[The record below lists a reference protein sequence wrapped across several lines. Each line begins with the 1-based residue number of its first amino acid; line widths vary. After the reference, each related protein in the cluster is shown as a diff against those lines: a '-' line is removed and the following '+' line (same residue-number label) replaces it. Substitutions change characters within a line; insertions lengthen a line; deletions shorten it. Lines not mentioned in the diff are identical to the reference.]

1 MLLPRAVAAAAA
13 AAAAPLLLLLAL
25 SATVAVAAPDGHLV
39 ARLPGFR
46 GALPSNHYSGYVT
59 VDEARGRR
67 LFYYLVE
74 SERDPTADPVVLWLN
89 GGPGCSSF
97 DGFVYENGPFGF
109 GRAARPG
116 GGGLPDLEL
125 NPYTWSKVSNMVY
138 LDSPAGVGMSYSL
151 NKSDYTTGDL
161 KTAADA
167 HTFLL
172 KWFELYPEFQSNP
185 FYISG
190 ESYAGIYIPTLAD
203 EVVKGIEK
211 NLKPRINLKGYL
223 IGNGA
228 TDHEHDFNSF
238 VPFAHGMGLISS
250 ELFEGVSTAC
260 HGTFWGNVSELC
272 QQKIDKVDWELKDL
286 NKYNILA
293 PCYHHPEIQELEF
306 KNSSL
311 PSSFRKLG
319 ETERRFPVRKRMA
332 GRSWP
337 LRAAITDGRMTMW
350 PELGGRSLPCT
361 SDELANAWLDD
372 EDVRAAIHAE
382 PKSLIGSWELYT
394 ARIDYYHDSGS
405 SMVKYHKKFTAMGYR
420 VLIYSG
426 DHDLCIPYV
435 GTEAWIRSMG
445 YRVIDSWRPWYF
457 GEQVAGYTEGYEHN
471 LTFLTIKGAGHTVP
485 EYKPKETLEFYTR
498 WLSGEKI

>member
-1 MLLPRAVAAAAA
+1 MPRTAAA
-13 AAAAPLLLLLAL
+13 AAAAPPPLLLL
-25 SATVAVAAPDGHLV
+25 SAAAAIAIAIAVAVAAPDGHLV
-39 ARLPGFR
+39 ASLPGFH
-46 GALPSNHYSGYVT
+46 GAFPSKHYSGYVT
-59 VDEARGRR
+59 VDEGSGRR
-67 LFYYLVE
+67 LFYYLVT
-74 SERDPTADPVVLWLN
+74 SERDAAADPVVLWLN
-89 GGPGCSSF
+89 GGPGCSSL
-97 DGFVYENGPFGF
+97 DGFVYENGPFNFERGSD
-109 GRAARPG
+109 P
-116 GGGLPDLEL
+116 GGLPNLEL
-125 NPYTWSKVSNMVY
+125 NPYSWSKVSNVVY

-185 FYISG
+185 FYMSG
-190 ESYAGIYIPTLAD
+190 ESFAGIYIPTLAD
-203 EVVKGIEK
+203 EV
-211 NLKPRINLKGYL
+211 GYL

-228 TDHEHDFNSF
+228 TDQDYDFNSF
-238 VPFAHGMGLISS
+238 VPFAHGMGLIST
-250 ELFEGVSTAC
+250 ELFEDASTAC
-260 HGTFWGNVSELC
+260 HGTFWGKVNNLC
-272 QQKIDKVDWELKDL
+272 QEKIDRVHWELKDL

-319 ETERRFPVRKRMA
+319 ETEKRFPVRKRMA

-337 LRAAITDGRMTMW
+337 LRAPVTRGRMTMW

-394 ARIDYYHDSGS
+394 ARIEYYHDTGD

-420 VLIYSG
+420 ALIFSG

-435 GTEAWIRSMG
+435 GTEAWVRSMG
-445 YRVIDSWRPWYF
+445 YRVIDHWRPWYF
-457 GEQVAGYTEGYEHN
+457 GGQVAGYTQGYEHN

-485 EYKPKETLEFYTR
+485 EYKPKETLAFYSH
-498 WLSGEKI
+498 WLSGKKI

>member
-1 MLLPRAVAAAAA
+1 MPRTA
-13 AAAAPLLLLLAL
+13 AAAAPPPLLLL
-25 SATVAVAAPDGHLV
+25 SAAAAIAIAVAVAAPDGHLV
-39 ARLPGFR
+39 ASLPGFH
-46 GALPSNHYSGYVT
+46 GAFPSKHYSGYVT
-59 VDEARGRR
+59 VDEGSGRR
-67 LFYYLVE
+67 LFYYLVT
-74 SERDPTADPVVLWLN
+74 SERDAAADPVVLWLN
-89 GGPGCSSF
+89 GGPGCSSL
-97 DGFVYENGPFGF
+97 DGFVYENGPFNFERGSD
-109 GRAARPG
+109 P
-116 GGGLPDLEL
+116 GGLPNLEL
-125 NPYTWSKVSNMVY
+125 NPYSWSKVSNVVY

-185 FYISG
+185 FYMSG
-190 ESYAGIYIPTLAD
+190 ESFAGIYIPTLAD

-211 NLKPRINLKGYL
+211 DLKPRINFKGYL

-228 TDHEHDFNSF
+228 TDQDYDFNSF
-238 VPFAHGMGLISS
+238 VPFAHGMGLIST
-250 ELFEGVSTAC
+250 ELFEDASTAC
-260 HGTFWGNVSELC
+260 HGTFWGKVNNLC
-272 QQKIDKVDWELKDL
+272 QEKIDRVHWELKDL

-319 ETERRFPVRKRMA
+319 ETEKRFPVRKRMA

-337 LRAAITDGRMTMW
+337 LRAPVTRGRMTMW

-394 ARIDYYHDSGS
+394 ARIEYYHDTGD

-420 VLIYSG
+420 ALIYSG

-435 GTEAWIRSMG
+435 GTEAWVRSMG
-445 YRVIDSWRPWYF
+445 YRVIDHWRPWYF
-457 GEQVAGYTEGYEHN
+457 GGQVAGYTQGYEHN

-485 EYKPKETLEFYTR
+485 EYKPKETLAFYSH